1 MPQTIPPANTY
12 QTHNN
17 AQGQRGH
24 ASSPTTKCVVESG
37 GGRLD
42 ALCIRSQT
50 RVSRQK
56 LTPAFYAPRKTKLLG
71 EANGGRVPRAPSRR
85 HVM

>member
-1 MPQTIPPANTY
+1 MPQTIPLANTY

-24 ASSPTTKCVVESG
+24 VSAPTTRCVVESE

-42 ALCIRSQT
+42 ALCIWWHPDASPCLPKKTNPGILRAKET
-50 RVSRQK
+50 NHACG
-56 LTPAFYAPRKTKLLG
+56 TPR
-71 EANGGRVPRAPSRR
+71 
-85 HVM
+85 